1 MTFYRYPDYMYHHG
15 VKGMKWGVRKKI
27 QSVNP
32 NQRTLFGANA
42 VGRNRRAAKQHNIA
56 IKNRVTVAK
65 SKYESAKN
73 SNNVNSIKTAKSEL
87 KRAKSA
93 RRKNLAGR
101 AATQLLGYTDS
112 GRGSYY
118 RNRQLGRSKVTS
130 ALLAYGRQNITH
142 LQSSNAVFAAAT
154 LSGEQYLRKKNV
166 LG

>member
-1 MTFYRYPDYMYHHG
+1 MTFYQYPDYMYHHG

-32 NQRTLFGANA
+32 NQRTLFGTNA

-65 SKYESAKN
+65 SKYKSAKN
-73 SNNVNSIKTAKSEL
+73 SNNINSIKTAKSEL

-101 AATQLLGYTDS
+101 AVTQALGYTDS

-118 RNRQLGRSKVTS
+118 RNRQQGRGKVTS
-130 ALLAYGRQNITH
+130 ALRSYGRQTITG
-142 LQSSNAVFAAAT
+142 LQFSDPVFAAAT

-166 LG
+166 LS